1 MGITRFLWIWFCRDC
16 ALFSSGNKCPFL
28 LVYLTITHSS
38 FVYLYN
44 FSKPKVVIIGHSYF
58 MLIMLCQIHLQSWFG
73 GFMIWNY
80 SVELIPIWEI
90 PTLNYLGE
98 EKVFRRYIFQH
109 VEKNSNN
116 AHSWWVYLSCRKRTQ
131 SSFQAWQ
138 VHFPTDS
145 TFSHSAFNFRYN
157 EITMTVLYSFVFI
170 CEWID
175 IYIRSSVPFL
185 DWRN

>member
-1 MGITRFLWIWFCRDC
+1 MILSRLGTFFFRQQMSAFTRL
-16 ALFSSGNKCPFL
+16 P
-28 LVYLTITHSS
+28 TITHSS
-38 FVYLYN
+38 FIYLYN

-80 SVELIPIWEI
+80 SVELIPIWGI

-109 VEKNSNN
+109 VQKNSNN
-116 AHSWWVYLSCRKRTQ
+116 ALSWRVYLSCRKRTQ

-145 TFSHSAFNFRYN
+145 TFSHSAFIFRYN
-157 EITMTVLYSFVFI
+157 ELRLHLWMNHHVHKK
-170 CEWID
+170 
-175 IYIRSSVPFL
+175 
-185 DWRN
+185 